1 MLLFVVL
8 CRLPDEV
15 STIVLPSLRVQ
26 VLVPTGG
33 MLKLCRTD
41 FSASYEPHAYLMHY
55 TFIDTPKLC
64 SVEIGCWVG
73 AMWLQ
78 VCFAAIWLFAA
89 VRQEKGH

>member
-1 MLLFVVL
+1 MFF
-8 CRLPDEV
+8 
-15 STIVLPSLRVQ
+15 
-26 VLVPTGG
+26 VPTGG